1 MKRAAQLD
9 PEAAPDRPSFGP
21 ERGGSGGQLADGPPE
36 QSLSGGRGYGPPWPL
51 AFGPA
56 LSE

>member
-1 MKRAAQLD
+1 MKGVVALRAARLLT
-9 PEAAPDRPSFGP
+9 A
-21 ERGGSGGQLADGPPE
+21 PPE
-36 QSLSGGRGYGPPWPL
+36 QSLSGYRDYGLPWPL